1 MFHQAVVMDPA
12 RQTSAED
19 EEADRLTYP
28 GTASADSPGKKPSPA
43 WTFRDVINETRK
55 RLALRGYR
63 WD

>member
-1 MFHQAVVMDPA
+1 MFHQTVVMDPT
-12 RQTSAED
+12 RQTFSED
-19 EEADRLTYP
+19 EEADQLTYP
-28 GTASADSPGKKPSPA
+28 GTTSADSPEKKPPPA